1 MPLVE
6 QLSHVISQATA
17 PAFLLGADAAFVNV
31 LIGRLNR
38 ISDRGAA
45 LVAASAADPT
55 DEKSKS
61 IVPRLLRRATLVNRA
76 IEFAVASGILTTFLV
91 IVAFAFAALGFSHEF
106 GAAILLTLALGFFA
120 AALICLLIEVRIAV
134 YTLEQFL

>member
-45 LVAASAADPT
+45 FVAAAAADPT

-61 IVPRLLRRATLVNRA
+61 IVPRLLRRAMLVNRA
-76 IEFAVASGILTTFLV
+76 IEFAVTSGILTTLLV
-91 IVAFAFAALGFSHEF
+91 IVAFACAALGLTHEF
-106 GAAILLTLALGFFA
+106 GAAVLFALALGFFA
-120 AALICLLIEVRIAV
+120 AALICLLVEVRIAV